1 MNQEAINLSFL
12 LINDPNM
19 KIILNDPDV
28 SMAIKNLI
36 VKILTDNL
44 FVSKLSNPIQKDD
57 FQLEAKKTYKKDK
70 EEVLTKYEIML
81 DTFKIRNKD
90 NDYIKRHK
98 SYLKYLY
105 KNL

>member
-12 LINDPNM
+12 LIDSANM

-57 FQLEAKKTYKKDK
+57 FQLEAKKTYKKNK
-70 EEVLTKYEIML
+70 EEVISKYEIML

-90 NDYIKRHK
+90 KDYIKRHE

-105 KNL
+105 TKL